1 MVKTIVLYGKPTD
14 EAAFEG
20 YYANTHLPIAG
31 KIPGVR
37 RFEAG
42 RIVGTPDGGEPPYY
56 RAAELWFDSLEAMEA
71 AMSSPEGQAT
81 VADLPNFATGGAT
94 VMVAAVD

>member
-1 MVKTIVLYGKPTD
+1 MVKTIVLYGKPSD
-14 EAAFEG
+14 PAAFEE

-42 RIVGTPDGGEPPYY
+42 RIAGNQDGGDPPYY
-56 RAAELWFDSLEAMEA
+56 RVAELWFDSLEAMDA
-71 AMSSPEGQAT
+71 SMSSPEGQAT

-94 VMVAAVD
+94 VLVAEVD